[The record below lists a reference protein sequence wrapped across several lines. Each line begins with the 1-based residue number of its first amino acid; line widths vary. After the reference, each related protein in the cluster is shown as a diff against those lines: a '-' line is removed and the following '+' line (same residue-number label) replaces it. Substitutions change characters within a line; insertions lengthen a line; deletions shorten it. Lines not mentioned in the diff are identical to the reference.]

1 MSTKLKHFSK
11 LKYCQQKVLE
21 LHAVEGLGYKQIAA
35 QLGMPYDTVYGI
47 VQRLSTVY
55 PKDVIQQCKKLP
67 TIFVIGDTQAKQ
79 GVDLEYMSWVG
90 YYIARKKPDVIVHIG
105 DNFDLAALSSYD
117 KGQLSAE
124 GKRLNKDIE
133 AGAKGMALIDAEID
147 KVQGYTPRKVITF
160 GNHEHRADRFV
171 QENPELEGI
180 VGTDI
185 LAATI
190 PTWEVHPFLKPV
202 EIHGIQ
208 FIHFVPNPMTGK
220 PYGGTVQNILKN
232 CGSSFVMGH
241 KQVLDVAMRPT
252 MDGKHQLGV
261 IVGACYKHDEGY
273 KGYVGNNHFRG
284 CVMLTEVS
292 NGFALPSPVSL
303 QYMQKVYNA
312 NH

>member
-1 MSTKLKHFSK
+1 MSKHFSK
-11 LKYCQQKVLE
+11 LKFSQQKVLE
-21 LHAVEGLGYKQIAA
+21 LYNVKGWGYKRIAA
-35 QLGMPYDTVYGI
+35 DLDMAYDTVYGI
-47 VQRLSTVY
+47 VQRLGGVY
-55 PKDVIQQCKKLP
+55 SEEVILKQRREP
-67 TIFVIGDTQAKQ
+67 TIFVIGDTQCKQ
-79 GVDLEYMSWVG
+79 GVDLTYMSWIG
-90 YYIARKKPDVIVHIG
+90 YYIARKRPDIIVHIG
-105 DNFDLAALSSYD
+105 DNWDLAALSSYD

-124 GKRLNKDIE
+124 GKRLNQDIA
-133 AGAKGMALIDAEID
+133 AGTKGMDLIDAEIA
-147 KVQGYTPRKVITF
+147 KVQGYKPRKIITF

-171 QENPELEGI
+171 QENPELEGLI
-180 VGTDI
+180 GTEI

-190 PTWEVHPFLKPV
+190 PNWEVQPFLKPIEV
-202 EIHGIQ
+202 HGIQ

-252 MDGKHQLGV
+252 INGKHQLGV

-284 CVMLTEVS
+284 CVMLTEVKD
-292 NGFALPSPVSL
+292 GFALPSPVSL
-303 QYMQKVYNA
+303 EYMEKVYAA